1 MKRKETSSRGAG
13 KTDKALFR
21 AERILVPLDFSDA
34 SRSALR
40 YADSMAK
47 QSGGKLV
54 LFYALEPVG
63 TPDFAYHPLMM
74 ESKQAEAS
82 ARLQLDKMCLE
93 EGVPE
98 TRISD
103 TIAHSGGVAH
113 AQITDMAEKLGV
125 DLIVIA
131 TQGNTGLKH
140 VLLGSTTERVVRHA
154 HCPVLVVRP

>member
-1 MKRKETSSRGAG
+1 MKRKETQSSRAAAKAG
-13 KTDKALFR
+13 KEVFR

-34 SRSALR
+34 SRTALR
-40 YADSMAK
+40 YADSLAK

-63 TPDFAYHPLMM
+63 TPDFAYHPLVM
-74 ESKQAEAS
+74 EPKQAEAS

-93 EGVPE
+93 EGVSE
-98 TRISD
+98 TRISE

-113 AQITDMAEKLGV
+113 AQITDMAEKLGM

-131 TQGNTGLKH
+131 THGNTGLKH
-140 VLLGSTTERVVRHA
+140 VL
-154 HCPVLVVRP
+154 